1 MYKILLVFLLI
12 LILLGA
18 YIFIN
23 LGRFVD
29 VSSKPVQADI
39 IVALGGDFSGCRLK
53 KALELYKQGYSKSGK
68 ILYTSRDSVSK
79 SLDESGS
86 REEYLINN
94 GINKENIVHVK
105 RDMVFNT
112 MEEVLFI
119 KKYMLY
125 HHYKSVVIVSHP
137 QHSRRIQT
145 FAKYFAKYGDSGLT
159 LHIVSCQPRWWN
171 AQKYYENEISRNV
184 TFMEVEKLIYNVLK
198 YNPLM
203 IKYTSYFKNKKEQ
216 IWNDEIRHNLR

>member
-1 MYKILLVFLLI
+1 MYKMLLAFLLFF
-12 LILLGA
+12 ILLGL

-23 LGRFVD
+23 LGKFVD
-29 VSSKPVQADI
+29 VSSEPVQSDI

-53 KALELYKQGYSKSGK
+53 KALELYKKGYSKSGK

-79 SLDESGS
+79 SLDKSGS
-86 REEYLINN
+86 REQYLLNH
-94 GINKENIVHVK
+94 GVAEENIVHVK
-105 RDMVFNT
+105 REMVFNT

-125 HHYKSVVIVSHP
+125 HHYKSVLIVSHP

-145 FAKYFAKYGDSGLT
+145 FAKYFAKYEDSGLT
-159 LHIVSCQPRWWN
+159 LHIASCQPKWWN
-171 AQKYYENEISRNV
+171 AKKYYESDISRKV
-184 TFMEVEKLIYNVLK
+184 TFMEVEKLLYNVFK

-203 IKYTSYFKNKKEQ
+203 IKYTSYFKSKKEQ
-216 IWNDEIRHNLR
+216 MWNNEIRQNLR